1 LMLLRLA
8 FGFILSRPE
17 WTAVVASEKRKG
29 KMHSRCAS
37 LTRWCT
43 PGELA
48 CVKSP
53 IAAFN

>member
-1 LMLLRLA
+1 MLLRLA

-29 KMHSRCAS
+29 KMPSRCAS